1 MSAVQCNRIFLSKQV
16 YIKHPFGEFYA
27 KICSAFLSIYVLLLN
42 DISMYSICL
51 HLSIFSQ
58 LSQIKSFSKGQV
70 YASATDSLTG
80 QVSLEEF
87 SRLLK
92 EQEQTDELRQFGLT
106 DEEISLKLK
115 HDELMHNQV

>member
-1 MSAVQCNRIFLSKQV
+1 MEYL
-16 YIKHPFGEFYA
+16 
-27 KICSAFLSIYVLLLN
+27 
-42 DISMYSICL
+42 YSICL

-87 SRLLK
+87 RRLLK
-92 EQEQTDELRQFGLT
+92 EQEKTDELRQFGLT

-115 HDELMHNQV
+115 HDEMTHNQV

>member
-1 MSAVQCNRIFLSKQV
+1 
-16 YIKHPFGEFYA
+16 
-27 KICSAFLSIYVLLLN
+27 
-42 DISMYSICL
+42 MYSICL

>member
-1 MSAVQCNRIFLSKQV
+1 M
-16 YIKHPFGEFYA
+16 
-27 KICSAFLSIYVLLLN
+27 
-42 DISMYSICL
+42 
-51 HLSIFSQ
+51 
-58 LSQIKSFSKGQV
+58 KSFSKGQV

-92 EQEQTDELRQFGLT
+92 EQEKTDELRQFGLT

-115 HDELMHNQV
+115 HDEMMHNQV